1 MSEELSRLLL
11 GLQVLRSGWG
21 RGVPIRPVQF
31 QEQLQSVLRLVV
43 LEPESAVA
51 AYHQLQGLTGALLA
65 AQTTNA
71 AEVGDLPRRRRA
83 VRAHACLRQQESQQ
97 LRRRV

>member
-1 MSEELSRLLL
+1 MNEELSRLLL

-31 QEQLQSVLRLVV
+31 QEQLQAVLRLVA
-43 LEPESAVA
+43 LEPESARSV
-51 AYHQLQGLTGALLA
+51 YQQLQPLNAALLE

-71 AEVGDLPRRRRA
+71 AEVADLPRRRRA
-83 VRAHACLRQQESQQ
+83 VRAHACLRQTESQQ
-97 LRRRV
+97 LRRRA